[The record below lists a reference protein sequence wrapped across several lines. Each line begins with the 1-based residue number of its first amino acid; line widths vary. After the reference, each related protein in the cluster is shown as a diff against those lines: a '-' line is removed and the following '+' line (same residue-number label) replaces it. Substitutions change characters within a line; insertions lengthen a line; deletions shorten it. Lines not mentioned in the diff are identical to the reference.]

1 MEFEGFVV
9 WSWSCHGPDPLR
21 QGGQRVPGL
30 YDAPRSLATVMPRAS
45 GCLVGREDLMDHASV
60 NPFLH

>member
-1 MEFEGFVV
+1 MRGEVERNRR
-9 WSWSCHGPDPLR
+9 SCRDPDPLR

-30 YDAPRSLATVMPRAS
+30 CDAPRSLATAMPRAS
-45 GCLVGREDLMDHASV
+45 GCLVGREDLVDRASV